1 MLYFILIEEQ
11 VRIYQDSKY
20 LGLLREIRK
29 IQLSLNP
36 SIGYL
41 R

>member
-1 MLYFILIEEQ
+1 MLYFILIKEQ
-11 VRIYQDSKY
+11 ARIYPDSKY

-36 SIGYL
+36 NIGFL
-41 R
+41 K